1 MRRFIACVLLP
12 CYLAACTS
20 WKTQQVS
27 PQQVISEEQP
37 DWIRV
42 TLTDGSQRVLEQ
54 PAVSGDILSGLSDA
68 GTPVHIPLADVVDV
82 AVEKTNALKTAALIY
97 VVLGIGAIAI
107 LMWAA
112 VEWRRERAPTTTKSL
127 GPFQ

>member
-1 MRRFIACVLLP
+1 
-12 CYLAACTS
+12 
-20 WKTQQVS
+20 
-27 PQQVISEEQP
+27 VISEEQP

-82 AVEKTNALKTAALIY
+82 AVEKTNALKTAAL
-97 VVLGIGAIAI
+97 GAIAI
-107 LMWAA
+107 LMWACGSDPWC
-112 VEWRRERAPTTTKSL
+112 EKDSPD
-127 GPFQ
+127 

>member
-1 MRRFIACVLLP
+1 
-12 CYLAACTS
+12 
-20 WKTQQVS
+20 
-27 PQQVISEEQP
+27 VISEEQP

>member
-1 MRRFIACVLLP
+1 MRRFIACILLP

-37 DWIRV
+37 DWVRV
-42 TLTDGSQRVLEQ
+42 TLTNGSQRVLKE
-54 PAVSGDILSGLSDA
+54 PAVSGDTLSGLSDA
-68 GTPVHIPLADVVDV
+68 GIPVHIPLADVVDV

-97 VVLGIGAIAI
+97 AVVGVGFILLVLPAI
-107 LMWAA
+107 WSDWDQRT
-112 VEWRRERAPTTTKSL
+112 EPH
-127 GPFQ
+127 